1 MKQNCNHI
9 GLITGNA
16 DILVKFYTEKLG
28 FKESGARLIPAA
40 LMKKLFGLTSECQM
54 TKLVLGEIVLEI
66 FNPGGIDISLKR
78 EDTSGLNHWGLN
90 VLDKE
95 SFCRDLAGKGVEI
108 IKAPYK
114 DRYIYF
120 IKDPEGNRIEVFDK

>member
-9 GLITGNA
+9 GLISGNA
-16 DILVKFYTEKLG
+16 DLLVKFYTNKIG
-28 FKESGARLIPAA
+28 FKESGNRLIPAS
-40 LMKKLFGLTSECQM
+40 LMKQLFGLTCECQM

-66 FNPGGIDISLKR
+66 FSPRGIDISLR
-78 EDTSGLNHWGLN
+78 TEDISGLNHWGLN
-90 VLDKE
+90 VSDKE
-95 SFCRDLAGKGVEI
+95 SFCRDLASKGVDI
-108 IKAPYK
+108 IKAPNK

>member
-16 DILVKFYTEKLG
+16 DILVKFYKEKLG
-28 FKESGARLIPAA
+28 FRESGARLIPAL
-40 LMKKLFGLTSECQM
+40 LMKKLFGLPSECQM

-66 FNPGGIDISLKR
+66 FNPAGIDISLR
-78 EDTSGLNHWGLN
+78 TEDTSGLNHWGLN
-90 VLDKE
+90 VSDKE
-95 SFCRDLAGKGVEI
+95 SFCRDLASKGVEI
-108 IKAPYK
+108 IKASNK